1 MDRARTRCPEISVIM
16 LTYNRSQWVERAIGS
31 ILSQTFTDWELI
43 VVDNGSTDSTPEI
56 LRKYET
62 QNHRISVV
70 TIPKSSIGIG
80 RNEGLR
86 LAKGRYIAYVDDDD
100 VCETQYLSFLYH
112 LIMEKNADISICGT
126 NFKNYDVE
134 KVMGAEEALITL
146 LQRKYYNVGFPT
158 KLISRELLKKKSFS
172 AKNKFDDIDLMPKV
186 MASAKKVVYH
196 GLPLY
201 EVNRHDSNHSSWTM
215 DYSQLTPSILEEYV
229 KEYTNRTRW
238 LGECFPKSKKTWKY
252 FEWSF
257 YISMVDK
264 ISQFQ
269 IESCKEIKE
278 KLIQILTSNQQA
290 FLENENLMDFEREWM
305 EKYICNKTN

>member
-1 MDRARTRCPEISVIM
+1 MDRAGTRCPEISVIM

-43 VVDNGSTDSTPEI
+43 VVDNGSTDSTSEI

-62 QNHRISVV
+62 QDQRISVV

-112 LIMEKNADISICGT
+112 LIIEKDADISICGT
-126 NFKNYDVE
+126 NLKNYDVK
-134 KVMGAEEALITL
+134 KVMDAEEALITL

-158 KLISRELLKKKSFS
+158 KLISRKLLKNKSFS
-172 AKNKFDDIDLMPKV
+172 EKNQFDDIDLMPKV
-186 MASAKKVVYH
+186 MANANKVVYH

-201 EVNRHDSNHSSWTM
+201 NVSRHDSNHSSWTM

-238 LGECFPKSKKTWKY
+238 LGECFPKSKKVWQY

-264 ISQFQ
+264 ISRFQ
-269 IESCKEIKE
+269 VENCNEMKE
-278 KLIQILTSNQQA
+278 KLIQILASNQHV